1 MEQRQQ
7 GATTAQKSYIRQLIR
22 KAEFDERYITP
33 LYRRLKVPEHWQG
46 STVDEYLGSLTQAQA
61 SSLINMLKDA
71 ACEDD
76 DDED

>member
-33 LYRRLKVPEHWQG
+33 MWRRLKVPEHWQG
-46 STVDEYLGSLTQAQA
+46 STVDEYLGALSQAEA
-61 SSLINMLKDA
+61 SRLIDLLKEA
-71 ACEDD
+71 ADEDD
-76 DDED
+76 D